1 MRGSLEANQADVMRI
16 EAVTAAAEPAIAWL
30 RPLLSATSRR
40 GRRVSEHAAPQQR
53 PTQATRPLRI
63 LVENSEYWL
72 RNNGDLAM
80 LAVTLDRMHQRWP
93 DARIAV
99 LTDSPCL
106 LRAYFP
112 RAEGIS
118 VFDED
123 PWAPPTRLERLAGHL
138 GPRVVGPIALAGLR
152 LHVRRKQL
160 PDRLRAGRRKLQR
173 LALRRPA
180 PAGVPAR
187 ETAPLPTGPLHPG
200 SAAAAAQSS
209 LVLAL
214 GGGYLTDA
222 DRAQTVRVLNL
233 VEHACDAGVP
243 VALVGQGLGP
253 LDDPGLQARAAQ
265 VLPKVGLIALREGR
279 QGPQILN
286 RAGVAAERVLV
297 TGDDAIELAYHA
309 RLDEIGSDIGFCL
322 RVAGYAPVSAGV
334 ADLIG
339 RVVRSAAAEHTAA
352 LVPLIIAEYRSQD
365 RRSTLPL
372 VRGYADV
379 IAPLPRYVPPIEIAR
394 RVARCR
400 VVVTGAYHLAV
411 FALSQG
417 IPVVA
422 LTSTA
427 YYDDKF
433 LGLSAMFGQGL
444 TLVRLNDPCLEQKLA
459 MAIDRAWL
467 TALVV
472 REPLRARARTQ
483 IDASRAAFDRVATL
497 TQAGATAP
505 IASTHDHLPAAADPA

>member
-1 MRGSLEANQADVMRI
+1 MSEFKAPEQR
-16 EAVTAAAEPAIAWL
+16 
-30 RPLLSATSRR
+30 SAR
-40 GRRVSEHAAPQQR
+40 
-53 PTQATRPLRI
+53 ATRPLRI

-80 LAVTLDRMHQRWP
+80 LTVTLDRLQKRWP

-118 VFDED
+118 VFDKD
-123 PWAPPTRLERLAGHL
+123 PWGPPTRLERLAGHL
-138 GPRVVGPIALAGLR
+138 GPRVVGPVALARLR
-152 LHVRRKQL
+152 LRVQRRQL
-160 PDRLRAGRRKLQR
+160 PDRLRAGSRKLLR

-180 PAGVPAR
+180 PAVVPAG
-187 ETAPLPTGPLHPG
+187 ETAPLPTGPLHAG
-200 SAAAAAQSS
+200 SAAAATQSS
-209 LVLAL
+209 LVVAL

-222 DRAQTVRVLNL
+222 DRTQTVRVLNL
-233 VEHACDAGVP
+233 LEHACDVGVP

-253 LDDPGLQARAAQ
+253 LDDPELQTRAAQ
-265 VLPKVGLIALREGR
+265 VLPKVGLIALREGI
-279 QGPQILN
+279 QGPGILE
-286 RAGVAAERVLV
+286 RAGVAGERVLV
-297 TGDDAIELAYHA
+297 TGDDAIELAYQA
-309 RLDEIGSDIGFCL
+309 RIDEIGSDIGLCL
-322 RVAGYAPVSAGV
+322 RIAGYAPVSAEV
-334 ADLIG
+334 ADLVG
-339 RVVRSAAAEHTAA
+339 RTVRSAASERTAA
-352 LVPLIIAEYRSQD
+352 LVPLIIAEFRSQD

-433 LGLSAMFGQGL
+433 VGLNAMFGQGL
-444 TLVRLNDPCLEQKLA
+444 TLVRLDDPELEQTLVT
-459 MAIDRAWL
+459 AIDRAWQ
-467 TALVV
+467 AAPVV
-472 REPLRARARTQ
+472 REPLRAAARMQ

-497 TQAGATAP
+497 IQEHTTAP
-505 IASTHDHLPAAADPA
+505 IGSTLDDLTAPENA

>member
-1 MRGSLEANQADVMRI
+1 M
-16 EAVTAAAEPAIAWL
+16 
-30 RPLLSATSRR
+30 
-40 GRRVSEHAAPQQR
+40 SEHAAAQQR
-53 PTQATRPLRI
+53 LTQAARPLRI

-112 RAEGIS
+112 HAEGIS

-138 GPRVVGPIALAGLR
+138 GPRIVGPVALARLR
-152 LHVRRKQL
+152 LRVRRKQL
-160 PDRLRAGRRKLQR
+160 PDRLRAGRRKLLR
-173 LALRRPA
+173 LILRRPA
-180 PAGVPAR
+180 PADVPAS

-209 LVLAL
+209 LVVAL

-222 DRAQTVRVLNL
+222 DRTQTVRVLNL

-253 LDDPGLQARAAQ
+253 LDDPRLQARAAQ

-279 QGPQILN
+279 QGPQILD

-309 RLDEIGSDIGFCL
+309 RIDEIGSDIGFCL

-339 RVVRSAAAEHTAA
+339 RGGAFRSSRAHSSARPVDHRRVPFPGSAVDPAA
-352 LVPLIIAEYRSQD
+352 RSRLRRRD
-365 RRSTLPL
+365 RPPAPVCAPDRDRPSSSTLPGCRDRRL
-372 VRGYADV
+372 PSRRLRALPGHTRG
-379 IAPLPRYVPPIEIAR
+379 
-394 RVARCR
+394 
-400 VVVTGAYHLAV
+400 GAYV
-411 FALSQG
+411 
-417 IPVVA
+417 
-422 LTSTA
+422 
-427 YYDDKF
+427 
-433 LGLSAMFGQGL
+433 LGLLRRQ
-444 TLVRLNDPCLEQKLA
+444 VP
-459 MAIDRAWL
+459 RA
-467 TALVV
+467 
-472 REPLRARARTQ
+472 
-483 IDASRAAFDRVATL
+483 
-497 TQAGATAP
+497 
-505 IASTHDHLPAAADPA
+505 

>member
-1 MRGSLEANQADVMRI
+1 M
-16 EAVTAAAEPAIAWL
+16 
-30 RPLLSATSRR
+30 
-40 GRRVSEHAAPQQR
+40 SEYEAPQQR
-53 PTQATRPLRI
+53 SAQATRPLRI

-80 LAVTLDRMHQRWP
+80 LTVTLDRLHTRWP

-123 PWAPPTRLERLAGHL
+123 PWAPLTRLERLAGHL
-138 GPRVVGPIALAGLR
+138 GPRVVGPVALARLR
-152 LHVRRKQL
+152 LGVKRRQL
-160 PDRLRAGRRKLQR
+160 PDRLRSGSRKLLR
-173 LALRRPA
+173 LVLRRPA
-180 PAGVPAR
+180 PTVVPAN
-187 ETAPLPTGPLHPG
+187 ETAPLPTGPLHAG

-209 LVLAL
+209 LVVAL

-222 DRAQTVRVLNL
+222 DRTQTVRVLNL

-253 LDDPGLQARAAQ
+253 LDDPELQTRAAQ

-279 QGPQILN
+279 QGPRILD

-297 TGDDAIELAYHA
+297 TGDDAIELAYQA
-309 RLDEIGSDIGFCL
+309 CIDEIGSDIGLCL
-322 RVAGYAPVSAGV
+322 RVAGYAPVSAGI

-339 RVVRSAAAEHTAA
+339 RTVRSAAAERTAA
-352 LVPLIIAEYRSQD
+352 LVPLIIAEFRSQD

-372 VRGYADV
+372 VRGYTDV
-379 IAPLPRYVPPIEIAR
+379 VPPLPRYVPPIEIAR
-394 RVARCR
+394 RVSRCR

-422 LTSTA
+422 LTSTL

-433 LGLSAMFGQGL
+433 LGLDAMFGPGL
-444 TLVRLNDPCLEQKLA
+444 TLVRLDDPELEQTLTT
-459 MAIDRAWL
+459 AIDRAWEA
-467 TALVV
+467 ALVV
-472 REPLRARARTQ
+472 REPLRARARMQ
-483 IDASRAAFDRVATL
+483 IDASRAAFDRVVTL
-497 TQAGATAP
+497 TQAHATAP
-505 IASTHDHLPAAADPA
+505 IGSTHDHLTAPEPA

>member
-1 MRGSLEANQADVMRI
+1 M
-16 EAVTAAAEPAIAWL
+16 
-30 RPLLSATSRR
+30 
-40 GRRVSEHAAPQQR
+40 SEHAAALQR
-53 PTQATRPLRI
+53 PAQGARPLRI

-93 DARIAV
+93 DGRIAV

-112 RAEGIS
+112 RAEGIT
-118 VFDED
+118 VLDED

-138 GPRVVGPIALAGLR
+138 GPRIVGPVVLARLR
-152 LHVRRKQL
+152 LRMRRKQF
-160 PDRLRAGRRKLQR
+160 PDRLRAGRRKLLR
-173 LALRRPA
+173 LVLRHPA
-180 PAGVPAR
+180 PADVPAS

-209 LVLAL
+209 LVVAL

-222 DRAQTVRVLNL
+222 DRPQTVRVLNL
-233 VEHACDAGVP
+233 LEHACDAGVP

-253 LDDPGLQARAAQ
+253 LDDSRLQARAAQ
-265 VLPKVGLIALREGR
+265 VLPKAGLIALREGR
-279 QGPQILN
+279 QGSQILD
-286 RAGVAAERVLV
+286 RAGVAAQRVLV

-309 RLDEIGSDIGFCL
+309 RTDEIGSDIGFCM

-334 ADLIG
+334 VDLIG
-339 RVVRSAAAEHTAA
+339 RAVRSAAAEHTAA

-379 IAPLPRYVPPIEIAR
+379 ITPLSRYVPPIEIAR

-400 VVVTGAYHLAV
+400 VVVTGCYHVAV

-417 IPVVA
+417 IPVVT

-427 YYDDKF
+427 YYDGKF
-433 LGLSAMFGQGL
+433 LGLSTMFGQGL
-444 TLVRLNDPCLEQKLA
+444 TLVRLNDPRPEQTLA
-459 MAIDRAWL
+459 LAIDQAWL
-467 TALVV
+467 TAGAV
-472 REPLRARARTQ
+472 REPLRARARMQ
-483 IDASRAAFDRVATL
+483 IDASRAAFDRVAAL
-497 TQAGATAP
+497 
-505 IASTHDHLPAAADPA
+505 THDHPPTARDSL

>member
-1 MRGSLEANQADVMRI
+1 MQA
-16 EAVTAAAEPAIAWL
+16 A
-30 RPLLSATSRR
+30 
-40 GRRVSEHAAPQQR
+40 
-53 PTQATRPLRI
+53 RPLRV

-80 LAVTLDRMHQRWP
+80 LTVTLDRLRQRLP

-112 RAEGIS
+112 DAEGIS

-123 PWAPPTRLERLAGHL
+123 PWAPPTRLERLSGRL
-138 GPRVVGPIALAGLR
+138 GPRIVGPVALARLSLR
-152 LHVRRKQL
+152 VRRKQL
-160 PDRLRAGRRKLQR
+160 PGRLRSGRRKLVR

-180 PAGVPAR
+180 PAVVPAS
-187 ETAPLPTGPLHPG
+187 ETGPLPTGPLHPG

-209 LVLAL
+209 LVVAL

-222 DRAQTVRVLNL
+222 DRTQTVRVLNL

-243 VALVGQGLGP
+243 VAFVGQGLGP
-253 LDDPGLQARAAQ
+253 LNDPRLQARAAQ
-265 VLPKVGLIALREGR
+265 VFPKAGLIALREDL
-279 QGPQILN
+279 QGPQILD

-309 RLDEIGSDIGFCL
+309 RSDEIGSDLGFCL
-322 RVAGYAPVSAGV
+322 RVAGYAPVPAKV
-334 ADLIG
+334 VDLIG
-339 RVVRSAAAEHTAA
+339 RAVRSAASEHTAA

-372 VRGYADV
+372 VRGYANV
-379 IAPLPRYVPPIEIAR
+379 IAPPPRYVPPVEVAR
-394 RVARCR
+394 RIARCR

-427 YYDDKF
+427 YYDGKF
-433 LGLSAMFGQGL
+433 LGLGSMFGQGL
-444 TLVRLNDPCLEQKLA
+444 TMVRLDDPRLEQTLPA
-459 MAIDRAWL
+459 AIDQAWQN
-467 TALVV
+467 APAV
-472 REPLRARARTQ
+472 REPLRAQAREQ
-483 IDASRAAFDRVATL
+483 IDASRAAFDRVAAL
-497 TQAGATAP
+497 TQVDETAP
-505 IASTHDHLPAAADPA
+505 VVSTPGHLPTAADPT

>member
-1 MRGSLEANQADVMRI
+1 MQA
-16 EAVTAAAEPAIAWL
+16 A
-30 RPLLSATSRR
+30 
-40 GRRVSEHAAPQQR
+40 
-53 PTQATRPLRI
+53 RPLRV

-80 LAVTLDRMHQRWP
+80 LTVTLDRLHQRLP

-123 PWAPPTRLERLAGHL
+123 PWAPPTWLERLSGRL
-138 GPRVVGPIALAGLR
+138 GPRIVGPVALARLR
-152 LHVRRKQL
+152 LRVRRKQL
-160 PDRLRAGRRKLQR
+160 PGRLRSGRRKLLR
-173 LALRRPA
+173 LVLGRPA
-180 PAGVPAR
+180 PAVVPAS

-209 LVLAL
+209 LVVAL

-222 DRAQTVRVLNL
+222 DRTQTVRVLNL

-243 VALVGQGLGP
+243 VAFVGQGIGP
-253 LDDPGLQARAAQ
+253 LDDPRLQARAAQ
-265 VLPKVGLIALREGR
+265 VLPKAGLIALREDR
-279 QGPQILN
+279 QGPRILD

-309 RLDEIGSDIGFCL
+309 RSDEIGSDLGFCL
-322 RVAGYAPVSAGV
+322 RVAGYAPVPARV
-334 ADLIG
+334 VDLIG
-339 RVVRSAAAEHTAA
+339 RAVRSAAAEHTAA

-372 VRGYADV
+372 VRGYANV
-379 IAPLPRYVPPIEIAR
+379 IAPPPRYVPPVEVAR
-394 RVARCR
+394 RIARCR

-427 YYDDKF
+427 YYDGKF
-433 LGLSAMFGQGL
+433 LGLGSMFGQGL
-444 TLVRLNDPCLEQKLA
+444 TMVRLDDPHLEQTLPI
-459 MAIDRAWL
+459 AIDQAWL
-467 TALVV
+467 NAPAV
-472 REPLRARARTQ
+472 REPLRARAQEQ
-483 IDASRAAFDRVATL
+483 IDASRAAFDRVAAL
-497 TQAGATAP
+497 THVDATASVV
-505 IASTHDHLPAAADPA
+505 STPGHLPTAADPT

>member
-1 MRGSLEANQADVMRI
+1 MARRADRRAYRLPVPTSCLFPSRRRNLGLRRGSLGATHAARAPGRTPRPSGGGTGRPGPTAPTRATQ
-16 EAVTAAAEPAIAWL
+16 AAAGPSAG
-30 RPLLSATSRR
+30 RPPQ
-40 GRRVSEHAAPQQR
+40 AA
-53 PTQATRPLRI
+53 AVDTR
-63 LVENSEYWL
+63 
-72 RNNGDLAM
+72 A
-80 LAVTLDRMHQRWP
+80 
-93 DARIAV
+93 
-99 LTDSPCL
+99 
-106 LRAYFP
+106 P
-112 RAEGIS
+112 RA
-118 VFDED
+118 
-123 PWAPPTRLERLAGHL
+123 
-138 GPRVVGPIALAGLR
+138 
-152 LHVRRKQL
+152 RR
-160 PDRLRAGRRKLQR
+160 RLRQR
-173 LALRRPA
+173 NP
-180 PAGVPAR
+180 
-187 ETAPLPTGPLHPG
+187 PLPTGPLHPG

-222 DRAQTVRVLNL
+222 GRTQTVRVLNL
-233 VEHACDAGVP
+233 VEHACHAGVP

-279 QGPQILN
+279 QGPQILD

-309 RLDEIGSDIGFCL
+309 RIDEIGSDIGFCL

-334 ADLIG
+334 ADLVG
-339 RVVRSAAAEHTAA
+339 RAVRSAAAERTAA

-372 VRGYADV
+372 VRGCADV
-379 IAPLPRYVPPIEIAR
+379 IAPLPRYVHPIEIAR

-422 LTSTA
+422 LTSSA

-444 TLVRLNDPCLEQKLA
+444 TLVRLDDPCLESDA
-459 MAIDRAWL
+459 GHGDRPGVANCPGR
-467 TALVV
+467 AGAAARPGADADRRQPGRV
-472 REPLRARARTQ
+472 R
-483 IDASRAAFDRVATL
+483 SRRHLDPGTRDSPDRVDPRPPPDRGRSRVATDRRL
-497 TQAGATAP
+497 VGHGGEGQDRAAGGHSARWR
-505 IASTHDHLPAAADPA
+505 DDG

>member
-1 MRGSLEANQADVMRI
+1 M
-16 EAVTAAAEPAIAWL
+16 
-30 RPLLSATSRR
+30 
-40 GRRVSEHAAPQQR
+40 SEHEASQQR
-53 PTQATRPLRI
+53 PTQAIRPLRI
-63 LVENSEYWL
+63 LVENDEYWL

-138 GPRVVGPIALAGLR
+138 GPRVVGPAAVARLR
-152 LHVRRKQL
+152 LRVRRKEL
-160 PDRLRAGRRKLQR
+160 PDRLRAGRRKLLR
-173 LALRRPA
+173 LTLRRPA
-180 PAGVPAR
+180 PPS
-187 ETAPLPTGPLHPG
+187 ETAPPSTGPSHPG

-214 GGGYLTDA
+214 GGGYLADA
-222 DRAQTVRVLNL
+222 GRAQTVRVLNL
-233 VEHACDAGVP
+233 VEHACNAGVP

-253 LDDPGLQARAAQ
+253 LNDPGLQARAAQ

-279 QGPQILN
+279 RGPQILD
-286 RAGVAAERVLV
+286 RAGVDAERVLV

-309 RLDEIGSDIGFCL
+309 RIDEMGSDIGFCL

-334 ADLIG
+334 ADLVG
-339 RVVRSAAAEHTAA
+339 RAVRSVAAERAAA

-372 VRGYADV
+372 VRGCADV
-379 IAPLPRYVPPIEIAR
+379 IAPLPRYVHPIEIAR

-422 LTSTA
+422 LTSSA

-433 LGLSAMFGQGL
+433 LGLGAMFGQGL
-444 TLVRLNDPCLEQKLA
+444 ILVRLDDPCLEQTLA

-472 REPLRARARTQ
+472 REPLRARARMQ

-497 TQAGATAP
+497 TQARATAT
-505 IASTHDHLPAAADPA
+505 IASAHDHLPTAAGPAWPPTAD

>member
-1 MRGSLEANQADVMRI
+1 M
-16 EAVTAAAEPAIAWL
+16 
-30 RPLLSATSRR
+30 
-40 GRRVSEHAAPQQR
+40 SEHETPRQP
-53 PTQATRPLRI
+53 PTQAPRPLRI

-80 LAVTLDRMHQRWP
+80 LAVTLDRLHQRWP

-118 VFDED
+118 VFDEN
-123 PWAPPTRLERLAGHL
+123 PWAPPTRLERLAGRL
-138 GPRVVGPIALAGLR
+138 GPRIVGPIALARLR
-152 LHVRRKQL
+152 VRVWRKRL
-160 PDRLRAGRRKLQR
+160 PERLRAGLRKLLR

-180 PAGVPAR
+180 AAVPAR
-187 ETAPLPTGPLHPG
+187 ETAPLPAGPLHPG
-200 SAAAAAQSS
+200 SAAAAVQSS
-209 LVLAL
+209 LVVAL

-253 LDDPGLQARAAQ
+253 LDDPQLRARAAQ

-279 QGPQILN
+279 QGPQILD

-297 TGDDAIELAYHA
+297 TGDDAIELAYGA
-309 RLDEIGSDIGFCL
+309 RIDEIGSGIGLCL
-322 RVAGYAPVSAGV
+322 RVAGYAPVSVGV
-334 ADLIG
+334 AGLVG
-339 RVVRSAAAEHTAA
+339 RVVRATAAERAA
-352 LVPLIIAEYRSQD
+352 TLVPLIIAEFRSQD

-379 IAPLPRYVPPIEIAR
+379 IAPLPRYVRPTEVAR
-394 RVARCR
+394 RVGRCR
-400 VVVTGAYHLAV
+400 VLVTGAYHLAV

-422 LTSTA
+422 LTSSA

-433 LGLSAMFGQGL
+433 LGLGAMFSQGL
-444 TLVRLNDPCLEQKLA
+444 TLVRLDDPDLEQTLIT
-459 MAIDRAWL
+459 AIDRAWQAAPL
-467 TALVV
+467 V
-472 REPLRARARTQ
+472 REPLRAQARMQ
-483 IDASRAAFDRVATL
+483 IDASRAAFDCVAAL
-497 TQAGATAP
+497 VQARATVPATSP
-505 IASTHDHLPAAADPA
+505 RGHLPTAAGSEWLPTSDERTTAGTDPPT